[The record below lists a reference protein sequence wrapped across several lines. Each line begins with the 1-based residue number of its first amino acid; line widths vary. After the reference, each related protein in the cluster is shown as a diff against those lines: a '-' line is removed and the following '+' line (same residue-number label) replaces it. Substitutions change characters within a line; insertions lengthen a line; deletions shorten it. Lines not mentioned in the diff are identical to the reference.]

1 MEKIKLNNLVLKNE
15 DVDLDNYITFREE
28 VKKYMNNPDWLGDFS
43 KEDLEKLLNV
53 GSIIWIYYLELTPV
67 CSMMII
73 PSTKDDILKFGLDLD
88 YKKVVDYGPMMV
100 NYDYVGNG
108 LQLQMLKELDSYCKN
123 IGLEYVVTT
132 VHPDNIYSIKNIEED
147 GFSLCGEKI
156 FSRGKRNIYIKKL

>member
-1 MEKIKLNNLVLKNE
+1 
-15 DVDLDNYITFREE
+15 
-28 VKKYMNNPDWLGDFS
+28 
-43 KEDLEKLLNV
+43 
-53 GSIIWIYYLELTPV
+53 
-67 CSMMII
+67 MMII

-147 GFSLCGEKI
+147 VFSLCGEKI